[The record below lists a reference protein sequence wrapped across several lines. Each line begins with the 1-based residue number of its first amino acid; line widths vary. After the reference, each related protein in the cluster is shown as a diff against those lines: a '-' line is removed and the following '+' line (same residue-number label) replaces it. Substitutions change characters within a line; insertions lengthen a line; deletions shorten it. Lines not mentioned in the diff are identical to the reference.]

1 MKQVLKAGNRQIDL
15 SVPVCMGII
24 NVTPDSFSDG
34 AQLQRTGIDHFEVD
48 LDLTLSRAEKMV
60 RDGAIFIDIGGE
72 STRPG
77 AETVSVE
84 EQLARVI
91 PVIEAIHKNLDVCIS
106 VDTSSADVISEAITA
121 GAELVNDIRALTN
134 SGALQRAVESDVA
147 ICLMHMQGQPRT
159 MQTIYKYDD
168 VVKEVIEFLQQR
180 VQSCIQ
186 AGVGKD
192 RLLVDPGF
200 GFGKSSEHN
209 FKLLKHLS
217 EFASIDVPLLV
228 GISRK
233 SMIGGAIDRP
243 VDQRLAGSI
252 AATTLALIG
261 GARII
266 RTHDVAA
273 TLDAI
278 RVNCAYLDA

>member
-1 MKQVLKAGNRQIDL
+1 MKQVLKAGTRQIDL

-34 AQLQRTGIDHFEVD
+34 AQLQRTGTDHFEVD

-60 RDGAIFIDIGGE
+60 RDGAIFIDVGGE

-106 VDTSSADVISEAITA
+106 VDTSSADVIREAITA

-159 MQTIYKYDD
+159 MQTTYKYDD

-186 AGVGKD
+186 AGVDKD

-200 GFGKSSEHN
+200 GFGKSIEQN

-252 AATTLALIG
+252 AATTQALNG

>member
-1 MKQVLKAGNRQIDL
+1 MKQVLKAGTRQIDL

-34 AQLQRTGIDHFEVD
+34 AQLQRTDTGRFEVD

-60 RDGAIFIDIGGE
+60 QDGAIFIDIGGE

-77 AETVSVE
+77 AQVVSVE

-106 VDTSSADVISEAITA
+106 VDTSSADVIREAITA

-159 MQTIYKYDD
+159 MQTTYKYDD

-186 AGVGKD
+186 AGVDKD

-200 GFGKSSEHN
+200 GFGKSIEQN

-252 AATTLALIG
+252 AATTQALNG